1 MGRGTVPA
9 PAGLVVGPA
18 NRMRATAKAMASAR
32 RLRRNLSLPERLL
45 WRILRATR
53 GNCHFRRQHPMG
65 PYVADFYC
73 PRAKLVVEVD
83 GAAHDGRQ
91 DRDARRDAF
100 LASLGMTVIR
110 IAAAD
115 ILADPSAVA
124 DGLMRLAEASAGP
137 STPQPG
143 G

>member
-1 MGRGTVPA
+1 
-9 PAGLVVGPA
+9 
-18 NRMRATAKAMASAR
+18 MRATAKAMASAR
-32 RLRRNLSLPERLL
+32 RLRRNLSLPEQLL

-53 GNCHFRRQHPMG
+53 GNCRFRRQHAMG

-73 PRAKLVVEVD
+73 PRARLIVEVD
-83 GAAHDGRQ
+83 GATHDGRQ
-91 DRDARRDAF
+91 DRDARRDAY
-100 LASLGMTVIR
+100 LSSLGLTVIR

-115 ILADPSAVA
+115 VLADPSGTA
-124 DGLMRLAEASAGP
+124 DGLLRLAEASAGP